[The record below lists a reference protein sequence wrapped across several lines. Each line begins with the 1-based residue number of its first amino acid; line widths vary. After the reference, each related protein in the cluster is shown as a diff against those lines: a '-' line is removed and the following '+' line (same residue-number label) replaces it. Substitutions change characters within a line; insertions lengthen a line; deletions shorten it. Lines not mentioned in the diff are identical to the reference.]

1 MTELLNKIFLKKR
14 MLSDR
19 SLKFKCPT
27 SGNFHIV
34 TVIITARKKTI
45 SIKVIENKI
54 IINTPYFVDDS
65 YILSLLDRKKNWI
78 SKNLLSNTPEFDNI
92 LKNGQAYY
100 LGKIYRINI
109 KKGSQNTIII
119 NKNNLELTYNRE
131 NIKFKNILKKWYKK
145 KCFYLLKDR
154 INFFSKKM
162 NVECKGFFIR
172 SYKRRLGSCDIKSR
186 ISFNWKLIFLPINVI
201 DYVVIHELC
210 HIIHFNHSKL
220 FWSKVS
226 QHCPKYKEHKKWIT
240 KNFNILK
247 F

>member
-1 MTELLNKIFLKKR
+1 MTELLNKIFFKKR
-14 MLSDR
+14 IHSNS
-19 SLKFKCPT
+19 SLQFKCPT
-27 SGNFHIV
+27 SGTFHIV
-34 TVIITARKKTI
+34 TVKITARKKTI
-45 SIKVIENKI
+45 SIKVSENKI
-54 IINTPYFVDDS
+54 IINTPNFVEES
-65 YILSLLDRKKNWI
+65 YILNLLDRKKNWL
-78 SKNLLSNTPEFDNI
+78 SKNLMNYSPKYSNTF
-92 LKNGQAYY
+92 KNRKAFY

-109 KKGSQNTIII
+109 KKGSHNTIVI

-131 NIKFKNILKKWYKK
+131 NLKVKNILEKWYKK
-145 KCFYLLKDR
+145 KSLYLLESR

-162 NVECKGFFIR
+162 NVEYKGFLIR
-172 SYKRRLGSCDIKSR
+172 SYKRRLGSCDIKNR

-220 FWSKVS
+220 FWNEVS
-226 QHCPKYKEHKKWIT
+226 LHCPNYKEHKKWIT